1 MTKNVARA
9 LAVIVMLPEAKKKI
23 VETNDGRSR
32 FVTKQ
37 EAVREALEWAD
48 TLVEELYKKEVN
60 YEA

>member
-1 MTKNVARA
+1 
-9 LAVIVMLPEAKKKI
+9 MLPEAKKKI

>member
-9 LAVIVMLPEAKKKI
+9 LAAIVMLPEAKKII